1 MLCRPSSS
9 PRVLIVG
16 AGPTGLVLAL
26 NLARRGVPF
35 RIVADAGGPGQ
46 RSRAMVVQART
57 LEFYRQLGFAE
68 EIVDEGIVV
77 PHLHLREAS
86 GDGRLREMVRLN
98 FTDLGDGIS
107 PYPFALT
114 YPQDDHE
121 RFLIKKLAAAG
132 IDVEWN
138 TKLTALPRMDEGSV
152 VATLVG
158 PRGSEQLEVDYLCG
172 CDGAH
177 SAVRTA
183 LGLGF
188 AGKTYDRLFFVC
200 DAKVD
205 APFDHDLYVTLGERA
220 LVLIFAVRSTGM
232 RRLIGLIPSGLSESD
247 TVTFE
252 SIRGYVEP
260 LLGVHVTEVNWF
272 ATYRVHH
279 RVAERFRSGRVF
291 ILGDAAHIH
300 SPAGGQGM
308 NTGIGDATN
317 LGWKLADAVTGRA
330 AQTILDSFEEER
342 IGFARALVA
351 TTDRAFT
358 AIVAPGGRGQATRR
372 ILAPLLLAAG
382 TRLTSVRRLFF
393 RVVSQTQ
400 IHYPHSSLSDG
411 KAAGIRGGD
420 RLPWVASLDNF
431 APLRSLDWQVHVY
444 GNAGPQ
450 ITAAAERR
458 GVPVHAFAWDTG
470 ARSVG
475 LAQNAAYLVRPDGYV
490 ALALDGDDGARFRSY
505 ADRIGLVKVPASGP
519 AL

>member
-1 MLCRPSSS
+1 MSS

-26 NLARRGVPF
+26 NLTRRGVPF
-35 RIVADAGGPGQ
+35 RIVADADGPGEQ
-46 RSRAMVVQART
+46 SRAMVVQART

-68 EIVDEGIVV
+68 ELIGEGIVV
-77 PHLHLREAS
+77 PHLHLREAA
-86 GDGRLREMVRLN
+86 GYGRLHEMVRLN

-121 RFLIKKLAAAG
+121 RFLTKKLDAAG

-138 TKLTALPRMDEGSV
+138 TKLTALLRKDDGSV
-152 VATLVG
+152 TATLTG
-158 PRGSEQLEVDYLCG
+158 PRGSEQLDVDYLCG

-188 AGKTYDRLFFVC
+188 AGKTYDQLFFVC

-205 APFDHDLYVTLGERA
+205 AASDHDLYVTLGEYA
-220 LVLIFAVRSTGM
+220 LMLMFAVRSTGM
-232 RRLIGLIPSGLSESD
+232 RRLIGLAPSGLAEGGA
-247 TVTFE
+247 VTFE
-252 SIRGYVEP
+252 SVRAYVEP

-317 LGWKLADAVTGRA
+317 LGWKLADAVTGRSA
-330 AQTILDSFEEER
+330 RTILDSYEEER

-358 AIVAPGGRGQATRR
+358 AMVAPGMRGRLTRSV
-372 ILAPLLLAAG
+372 LAPLLLAAG
-382 TRLTSVRRLFF
+382 TRLASVRRLFF

-400 IHYPHSSLSDG
+400 IRYPDSSLSDG
-411 KAAGIRGGD
+411 KAGGVRGGD

-444 GNAGPQ
+444 GDVGPQ
-450 ITAAAERR
+450 IAAAADRS
-458 GVPVHAFAWDTG
+458 GIPLHAFAWDAG
-470 ARSVG
+470 ARGAG
-475 LAQNAAYLVRPDGYV
+475 LARNAAYLVRPDGYV
-490 ALALDGDDGARFRSY
+490 ALALRGDDGARFQSY
-505 ADRIGLVKVPASGP
+505 VSRIGLVSVPASGP
-519 AL
+519 AP